1 MRADDITSDST
12 FLLYQDDNSDPGDT
26 ADQVGR
32 EESGEYLRCT
42 NCSSSVYLDNIEGSG
57 GLMVGRQQRDQL
69 KGSCEILSRMRIL
82 HPKAH
87 MLKSQLLMPWDV
99 TGFEDRVFKEG
110 IKV

>member
-42 NCSSSVYLDNIEGSG
+42 NCSSSVYLDNIAWVHLVEEIWGSFE
-57 GLMVGRQQRDQL
+57 LFLQL
-69 KGSCEILSRMRIL
+69 FR
-82 HPKAH
+82 
-87 MLKSQLLMPWDV
+87 KSELIS
-99 TGFEDRVFKEG
+99 K
-110 IKV
+110 

>member
-26 ADQVGR
+26 ADQVSR

-57 GLMVGRQQRDQL
+57 GLLVGHQQRDQL
-69 KGSCEILSRMRIL
+69 KG
-82 HPKAH
+82 
-87 MLKSQLLMPWDV
+87 
-99 TGFEDRVFKEG
+99 
-110 IKV
+110 